1 MSLGH
6 HHTWLPPGHLRP
18 PDDHHDSR
26 AINGYSK
33 SFSGPRT
40 PQMRAS
46 VDADGSHAGNLIS
59 EADMAAE
66 EDPRIA
72 IFRDLYR
79 RSEAKI
85 NNLFAGQKNVEDLVG
100 ASVADANEPDTKNER
115 ADEPAP
121 PPVPAKKP
129 ARKLDDDDYDDYDD
143 DDDDD
148 DAPSPPKPKPL
159 TPSQESSAPPLSRYT
174 SGTTSAGGDVSK
186 ETKKET
192 LEDIRKK
199 LEEDKKATEEAAKRS
214 FHTIFYTLENDRD
227 AMLDQQRLEESER
240 QVEAEMSSQ
249 ANAGSNATSTSNG
262 YGSLSNAN
270 LGASSLTL
278 KNLIARIDMKR
289 TMVQASDAE
298 LRSLMSEVRKNR
310 SKWASEDKIGQ
321 EELYEAAEKV
331 LSELKA
337 MTEHS
342 SAFLTRVNKRDA
354 PDYYTIIKHPMDL
367 GTMTKKLKALQYKS
381 KQEFVDDINLIWS
394 NCFKYNTNPDHFL
407 RKHALYMKKETE
419 KLVPLIPEIVIR
431 DRAEVEAEE
440 RRLQLAELDG
450 AEESDDEPI
459 MSSRGRKAPGKSS
472 KKGAAPARNTPS
484 GSEPPAGASSQ
495 PPAPARADSDVP
507 ADGTQNGFA
516 TPPPGTQT
524 PSDPAGVAA
533 GVSGSHGD
541 SMEIDGLAPPSNA
554 LSALSAPGAEAED
567 PEYKVWKQVTKK
579 DRALIAAERHRLF
592 KGDKLNSDEPAL
604 LRTKAGMRRWLR
616 NQKQI
621 NAEGD
626 KSNEPSAQAMGP
638 GPAGE
643 SLAEGIEVEEDKV
656 IPDYYDVMSGVPDL
670 PGQLL
675 WREDSDGNIVDA
687 SEEFLRILPKG
698 TFTQPESKLS
708 RKMDA
713 NMRQMQETR
722 KICSKIG
729 IVKQMQLQSQ
739 MYQNQFQKYQPEP
752 FVEHDV
758 PPHVMNDEGP
768 VVSPWVCKAA
778 LQRSVAKIFYHTGF
792 EEYQPS
798 ALDAVTDIASDF
810 FQKIGETFKSYI
822 EAPKVPTNDS
832 TDIVSSS
839 NQWKKA
845 YTEPEIVLHTLNSV
859 GIGVEDIESYIKD
872 DVERLGTKL
881 ATVHDRLRSLLSEL
895 LRPAL
900 ADGGE
905 DGSSAFADGSEQ
917 FVGGDF
923 AEDIDEDF
931 FGFKELG
938 LDKEFGLATLS
949 VPLHLLQNRMYNA
962 AQSQNTS
969 STQTVTLFPPPP
981 PYPRITSETLP
992 AQIGLVQGFF
1002 GAKLQANNNE
1012 GLVEDLEL
1020 PPKQRPMAA
1029 KPRLPASGK
1038 IQPPSAPTGP
1048 TSSPQKR
1055 PLPPA
1060 APGQQPNAIKP
1071 GPSEPSKKKVKK
1083 NSGVAL
1089 EIPGSA
1095 ADGDEAAA
1103 NLDGTKTTDDP
1114 TSTNLDSK
1122 DSAEV
1127 PGGPVAD
1134 SNNIKNGPDSSMSD
1148 VTAAG
1153 EGAGDANGDPNKS
1166 NNSTVPLTNGTVG
1179 DTS

>member
-6 HHTWLPPGHLRP
+6 QHAWLPPGHLRP
-18 PDDHHDSR
+18 PDDHHDVRSV
-26 AINGYSK
+26 NGYSK
-33 SFSGPRT
+33 SLSGPRT

-46 VDADGSHAGNLIS
+46 VDTDAVHAGNLIS
-59 EADMAAE
+59 EADAAAE

-72 IFRDLYR
+72 TFRDLYK

-85 NNLFAGQKNVEDLVG
+85 NDLFTNQKAAEDLAASAG
-100 ASVADANEPDTKNER
+100 ALPDVPEAEPQR
-115 ADEPAP
+115 ADEPAAT
-121 PPVPAKKP
+121 PVPPKKP

-143 DDDDD
+143 DDDED
-148 DAPSPPKPKPL
+148 DADAASLPKPKPKPL
-159 TPSQESSAPPLSRYT
+159 SQEP
-174 SGTTSAGGDVSK
+174 SGMPSPK
-186 ETKKET
+186 TKKET

-199 LEEDKKATEEAAKRS
+199 LEEDKKATEDAAKRS
-214 FHTIFYTLENDRD
+214 FHTLFYTLENDRD

-240 QVEAEMSSQ
+240 QVEAEMSGQANSGNN
-249 ANAGSNATSTSNG
+249 ANAGSNG
-262 YGSLSNAN
+262 YGSLSSAN

-289 TMVQASDAE
+289 NMVQASDAE

-367 GTMTKKLKALQYKS
+367 GTMTKKLKALQYRS
-381 KQEFVDDINLIWS
+381 KQDFVDDVNLIWS

-419 KLVPLIPEIVIR
+419 KLVPLIPDIVIR

-440 RRLQLAELDG
+440 RRLQMAELDG

-484 GSEPPAGASSQ
+484 GSEPPAASSSQ
-495 PPAPARADSDVP
+495 PPAPVRSDSD
-507 ADGTQNGFA
+507 ALMEGTQNGFA
-516 TPPPGTQT
+516 TPPPPGTQT
-524 PSDPAGVAA
+524 PSDPAGIGN
-533 GVSGSHGD
+533 GVPGSQGD
-541 SMEIDGLAPPSNA
+541 SMDIDGLAPTSSAP
-554 LSALSAPGAEAED
+554 SALPASGVELED

-579 DRALIAAERHRLF
+579 DRAIIAAERHRLF

-604 LRTKAGMRRWLR
+604 LRTKTGMRRWLK
-616 NQKQI
+616 NHKQA
-621 NAEGD
+621 NAEGGD
-626 KSNEPSAQAMGP
+626 KAHESNAQGIESNA
-638 GPAGE
+638 AGE
-643 SLAEGIEVEEDKV
+643 SLAEGIEGDEDRV

-670 PGQLL
+670 PPRLL
-675 WREDSDGNIVDA
+675 WREDADGNIVDA
-687 SEEFLRILPKG
+687 SEEFLRILPKNS
-698 TFTQPESKLS
+698 FIQPDSKLA

-722 KICSKIG
+722 KVCSKVG

-752 FVEHDV
+752 FVEQDI
-758 PPHVMNDEGP
+758 PAHVLNDEGP
-768 VVSPWVCKAA
+768 VIAPWTCRAA

-798 ALDAVTDIASDF
+798 SLDTVTDIASDF
-810 FQKIGETFKSYI
+810 FQKIGETMKSYM
-822 EAPKVPTNDS
+822 EAPKVSDAESVENT
-832 TDIVSSS
+832 S
-839 NQWKKA
+839 NSQWKSA
-845 YTEPEIVLHTLNSV
+845 YTEPEIVLHTLSSV
-859 GIGVEDIESYIKD
+859 GTDIESLESYIKD

-881 ATVHDRLRSLLSEL
+881 STVHDRLRSLLSEL

-905 DGSSAFADGSEQ
+905 DGSNAFNDGSEQ

-938 LDKEFGLATLS
+938 LDRELGLATLS

-962 AQSQNTS
+962 AQAQNTS
-969 STQTVTLFPPPP
+969 ATQTVTLFSPPPP
-981 PYPRITSETLP
+981 FPRITPETL
-992 AQIGLVQGFF
+992 ASQIGLVQGFF
-1002 GAKLQANNNE
+1002 SAKLQANNNE
-1012 GLVEDLEL
+1012 PLVEDLEL

-1029 KPRLPASGK
+1029 RPRLPASGK
-1038 IQPPSAPTGP
+1038 IPASASSGPTGS

-1055 PLPPA
+1055 PLPPTA
-1060 APGQQPNAIKP
+1060 GGPGAPKAGTA
-1071 GPSEPSKKKVKK
+1071 EPSKKKVKK
-1083 NSGVAL
+1083 NSGVAMG
-1089 EIPGSA
+1089 IPGSTVE
-1095 ADGDEAAA
+1095 GDEATA
-1103 NLDGTKTTDDP
+1103 NADGAKASNP
-1114 TSTNLDSK
+1114 TLSNLKNK
-1122 DSAEV
+1122 DSAVDEASISATDH
-1127 PGGPVAD
+1127 GNGKGLDADVAGAENSD
-1134 SNNIKNGPDSSMSD
+1134 PTGVSSL
-1148 VTAAG
+1148 
-1153 EGAGDANGDPNKS
+1153 DPNKS
-1166 NNSTVPLTNGTVG
+1166 NDSTVPLTNGTAG
-1179 DTS
+1179 DAS

>member
-6 HHTWLPPGHLRP
+6 HHAGLPPGHLRP
-18 PDDHHDSR
+18 PDDLHDARS
-26 AINGYSK
+26 INGYSR
-33 SFSGPRT
+33 FLSGSRT

-46 VDADGSHAGNLIS
+46 ADADGSHAGGLIS
-59 EADMAAE
+59 DADIAGD
-66 EDPRIA
+66 EDPRIP
-72 IFRDLYR
+72 IFRELYK
-79 RSEAKI
+79 RSEAQI
-85 NNLFAGQKNVEDLVG
+85 NALFANQQSAED
-100 ASVADANEPDTKNER
+100 ARRDAVADSDEPQANTQR
-115 ADEPAP
+115 ADEPALP
-121 PPVPAKKP
+121 PAPPKKP
-129 ARKLDDDDYDDYDD
+129 ARKLDDDDDYDEYDD

-148 DAPSPPKPKPL
+148 EEDAAPPPKPKSL
-159 TPSQESSAPPLSRYT
+159 GPSQAASSFPSPSRPFGGSVSVLPDAP
-174 SGTTSAGGDVSK
+174 K
-186 ETKKET
+186 EVKKET

-199 LEEDKKATEEAAKRS
+199 LEEDKRATEEAARRS
-214 FHTIFYTLENDRD
+214 FHTLFYTLENDRD

-240 QVEAEMSSQ
+240 QVEAEMSGQ
-249 ANAGSNATSTSNG
+249 ANAGNNANPNSNG

-394 NCFKYNTNPDHFL
+394 NCFKYNTNPEHFL

-419 KLVPLIPEIVIR
+419 KLVPLIPEIIIR
-431 DRAEVEAEE
+431 DRVEVEAEE
-440 RRLQLAELDG
+440 RRLQMAELDG

-472 KKGAAPARNTPS
+472 SKKGTAPVRNTPS
-484 GSEPPAGASSQ
+484 GSEPPGGQAPQ
-495 PPAPARADSDVP
+495 PPGPVRSDSD
-507 ADGTQNGFA
+507 AALEGTQNGFA
-516 TPPPGTQT
+516 TPPPGTLT
-524 PSDPAGVAA
+524 PSDPLGVGAGLP
-533 GVSGSHGD
+533 GSQGD
-541 SMEIDGLAPPSNA
+541 AMEIDGLITSSTA
-554 LSALSAPGAEAED
+554 LSALPASGVEFED

-579 DRALIAAERHRLF
+579 DRAVIAAERHRLF
-592 KGDKLNSDEPAL
+592 KGDKLNSEEPAL

-616 NQKQI
+616 NQQQSS
-621 NAEGD
+621 AEGD
-626 KSNEPSAQAMGP
+626 KTRELAAQGPSTASAT
-638 GPAGE
+638 
-643 SLAEGIEVEEDKV
+643 LAEGIEVDEDRV

-670 PGQLL
+670 PAQLF
-675 WREDSDGNIVDA
+675 WKEDSDGNIVDA
-687 SEEFLRILPKG
+687 SEDFLRILPKG
-698 TFTQPESKLS
+698 SFTQPDSKLA

-722 KICSKIG
+722 KVCSKVG

-752 FVEHDV
+752 FVEQDV
-758 PPHVMNDEGP
+758 PAHVMNDGGP
-768 VVSPWVCKAA
+768 VIAPWVCRAA
-778 LQRSVAKIFYHTGF
+778 LQRSVAKVFYHTGF

-798 ALDAVTDIASDF
+798 ALEAVTDVASDF
-810 FQKIGETFKSYI
+810 FQKIGETLKSYMEI
-822 EAPKVPTNDS
+822 PKVPATE
-832 TDIVSSS
+832 TAAEATTAP
-839 NQWKKA
+839 QWKRA
-845 YTEPEIVLHTLNSV
+845 YTEPEIVLHTLASV
-859 GIGVEDIESYIKD
+859 GIDVEGLESYIKD

-881 ATVHDRLRSLLSEL
+881 STVHDRLRSLLSEL

-905 DGSSAFADGSEQ
+905 DGSNAFHDGSEQ

-938 LDKEFGLATLS
+938 LDREFGLATLS

-962 AQSQNTS
+962 AQAQNTS
-969 STQTVTLFPPPP
+969 AAQTVTLFAPPAS
-981 PYPRITSETLP
+981 YPRITSETLP
-992 AQIGLVQGFF
+992 SQIGLVQGFF
-1002 GAKLQANNNE
+1002 SSKLQTSNNE
-1012 GLVEDLEL
+1012 PLVEDLEL

-1029 KPRLPASGK
+1029 RPRLPASGK
-1038 IQPPSAPTGP
+1038 IPPPSAPSGP
-1048 TSSPQKR
+1048 TTSPQKR
-1055 PLPPA
+1055 TLPPSA
-1060 APGQQPNAIKP
+1060 SGQPAGKP
-1071 GPSEPSKKKVKK
+1071 GTEPSKKKLKK

-1089 EIPGSA
+1089 G
-1095 ADGDEAAA
+1095 ADGEDAAA
-1103 NLDGTKTTDDP
+1103 NPDSTKAANPADAKTAAADESSTADASIKPEGDQSAGQAGAAGDSSAAAGT
-1114 TSTNLDSK
+1114 SK
-1122 DSAEV
+1122 NNDSA
-1127 PGGPVAD
+1127 
-1134 SNNIKNGPDSSMSD
+1134 
-1148 VTAAG
+1148 TAL
-1153 EGAGDANGDPNKS
+1153 P
-1166 NNSTVPLTNGTVG
+1166 NGTA
-1179 DTS
+1179 DEAS

>member
-6 HHTWLPPGHLRP
+6 HHAWQPPGHLRP
-18 PDDHHDSR
+18 PDDHLDSR
-26 AINGYSK
+26 SVNGYSK
-33 SFSGPRT
+33 SFSVPRT

-46 VDADGSHAGNLIS
+46 VDADGSHTGNLIS
-59 EADMAAE
+59 EADIAAD

-72 IFRDLYR
+72 IFRDLYKQ
-79 RSEAKI
+79 SEARI
-85 NNLFAGQKNVEDLVG
+85 NSLFANQKSADDHTGAGAAPVAAADLPEES
-100 ASVADANEPDTKNER
+100 AAARREH

-121 PPVPAKKP
+121 PKKP

-143 DDDDD
+143 DDDDAED
-148 DAPSPPKPKPL
+148 DAAANVPSPPKPKSL
-159 TPSQESSAPPLSRYT
+159 VPSQDPSGVPSPSPHAPGAEP
-174 SGTTSAGGDVSK
+174 SK
-186 ETKKET
+186 EPKKET
-192 LEDIRKK
+192 LEEIRKK
-199 LEEDKKATEEAAKRS
+199 LEEDKKATEEAARRS
-214 FHTIFYTLENDRD
+214 FHTLFYTLENDRD

-249 ANAGSNATSTSNG
+249 ANAGSNANAASNG

-381 KQEFVDDINLIWS
+381 KQEFVDDLNLIWS

-407 RKHALYMKKETE
+407 RKHALYMRKETE
-419 KLVPLIPEIVIR
+419 KLVPLIPDIVIR

-459 MSSRGRKAPGKSS
+459 MSSRGRKAPGKSAA

-484 GSEPPAGASSQ
+484 GSEPPASSSQ
-495 PPAPARADSDVP
+495 PPPPTRADSDVP
-507 ADGTQNGFA
+507 MEGAQNGFA
-516 TPPPGTQT
+516 TPPPGTNT
-524 PSDPAGVAA
+524 PSDPAGAA
-533 GVSGSHGD
+533 TGVPGSQGD
-541 SMEIDGLAPPSNA
+541 SMEIDGLAPQNNA
-554 LSALSAPGAEAED
+554 LSALSGPSAELED

-579 DRALIAAERHRLF
+579 DRAVIAAERHRLF

-604 LRTKAGMRRWLR
+604 LRTKAGMRRWLK
-616 NQKQI
+616 NQKMS
-621 NAEGD
+621 AESD
-626 KSNEPSAQAMGP
+626 KVREANSQAMEP
-638 GPAGE
+638 DPASE
-643 SLAEGIEVEEDKV
+643 TLAEGIEVDEDKV
-656 IPDYYDVMSGVPDL
+656 IPDYYDVMSGVPDIS
-670 PGQLL
+670 PQLL
-675 WREDSDGNIVDA
+675 WREDSEGNIVDA
-687 SEEFLRILPKG
+687 SEEFLRVLPKG
-698 TFTQPESKLS
+698 LFTQPESKLS
-708 RKMDA
+708 QTMDK

-739 MYQNQFQKYQPEP
+739 MYQNQFQKYNPEP
-752 FVEHDV
+752 FVEQDV
-758 PPHVMNDEGP
+758 MPHVMNDEGP
-768 VVSPWVCKAA
+768 VIAPWVCKSA

-810 FQKIGETFKSYI
+810 FQKIGETMKCYM
-822 EAPKVPTNDS
+822 ETPKKPVTDVAES
-832 TDIVSSS
+832 TSQA
-839 NQWKKA
+839 QWKRA
-845 YTEPEIVLHTLNSV
+845 YTEPEIVLHTLSSV
-859 GIGVEDIESYIKD
+859 GVDIENLETYIKD
-872 DVERLGTKL
+872 DVERLSTKL
-881 ATVHDRLRSLLSEL
+881 STVHDRLRSLLSEL

-905 DGSSAFADGSEQ
+905 DGSNAFADGSEQ

-938 LDKEFGLATLS
+938 LDREFGLATLS
-949 VPLHLLQNRMYNA
+949 VPLHLLQNRISSA

-969 STQTVTLFPPPP
+969 AAQTEMLFQPPPA
-981 PYPRITSETLP
+981 YPRISEDTLSS
-992 AQIGLVQGFF
+992 QIGLAQSFF
-1002 GAKLQANNNE
+1002 KAKLEANNNE
-1012 GLVEDLEL
+1012 PLVEDLEL

-1038 IQPPSAPTGP
+1038 IPPPSAPSGP

-1055 PLPPA
+1055 PLPPTV
-1060 APGQQPNAIKP
+1060 PGQLGAAKP
-1071 GPSEPSKKKVKK
+1071 GALNTEPSKKKLKK
-1083 NSGVAL
+1083 NSGVAMGV
-1089 EIPGSA
+1089 PGSA
-1095 ADGDEAAA
+1095 ADGDDASTNADGMKLSNPTLTDLKNKDAPADEAS
-1103 NLDGTKTTDDP
+1103 GVSTTDF
-1114 TSTNLDSK
+1114 NSK
-1122 DSAEV
+1122 NAIPDAPGDGPNQTKNNDSAV
-1127 PGGPVAD
+1127 
-1134 SNNIKNGPDSSMSD
+1134 S
-1148 VTAAG
+1148 
-1153 EGAGDANGDPNKS
+1153 
-1166 NNSTVPLTNGTVG
+1166 LTNGTAG
-1179 DTS
+1179 DAS

>member
-6 HHTWLPPGHLRP
+6 NHAWLPPGHLRP
-18 PDDHHDSR
+18 PDDHNDVRSV
-26 AINGYSK
+26 NGYSK
-33 SFSGPRT
+33 SLSGPRT
-40 PQMRAS
+40 PLMRAS
-46 VDADGSHAGNLIS
+46 VDTDAAHAGNLIS
-59 EADMAAE
+59 EADAAAE

-72 IFRDLYR
+72 TFRDLYK

-85 NNLFAGQKNVEDLVG
+85 NDLFANQKAAEDL
-100 ASVADANEPDTKNER
+100 ASSACALPDVPEADLPR
-115 ADEPAP
+115 AEEPAP
-121 PPVPAKKP
+121 PPAPPKKP

-143 DDDDD
+143 DDDED
-148 DAPSPPKPKPL
+148 DADAASLPKPKPFP
-159 TPSQESSAPPLSRYT
+159 PSQES
-174 SGTTSAGGDVSK
+174 GGMPSPSHHPSNSTPAAAETSK

-199 LEEDKKATEEAAKRS
+199 LEEDKKATEDAAKRS
-214 FHTIFYTLENDRD
+214 FHTLFYTLENDRD

-240 QVEAEMSSQ
+240 QVEAEMSGQ
-249 ANAGSNATSTSNG
+249 ANSGANANSASNG

-367 GTMTKKLKALQYKS
+367 GTMTKKLKALQYRS
-381 KQEFVDDINLIWS
+381 KQDFVDDVNLIWT

-407 RKHALYMKKETE
+407 RKHAMYMKKETE
-419 KLVPLIPEIVIR
+419 KLVPLIPDIQIK

-440 RRLQLAELDG
+440 RRLQMAELDG

-472 KKGAAPARNTPS
+472 KKGAAPTRNTPS
-484 GSEPPAGASSQ
+484 GSEPPAGSSSQ
-495 PPAPARADSDVP
+495 PPAPVRSDSD
-507 ADGTQNGFA
+507 ALMEGTQNGFA
-516 TPPPGTQT
+516 TPPPPGTAT
-524 PSDPAGVAA
+524 PSDP
-533 GVSGSHGD
+533 SGLGNGIPGSQGD
-541 SMEIDGLAPPSNA
+541 SMDIDGLAPSSSTS
-554 LSALSAPGAEAED
+554 SALPASGVELED

-579 DRALIAAERHRLF
+579 DRAMIAAERHRLF
-592 KGDKLNSDEPAL
+592 KGDKLNSEEPAL
-604 LRTKAGMRRWLR
+604 LRTKAGMRRWLK
-616 NQKQI
+616 NHKQV

-626 KSNEPSAQAMGP
+626 KAHEANVQGIESNA
-638 GPAGE
+638 AGE
-643 SLAEGIEVEEDKV
+643 SLAEGIEGEEDRV

-670 PGQLL
+670 PPRLL
-675 WREDSDGNIVDA
+675 WREDADGNIVDA
-687 SEEFLRILPKG
+687 SEEFLRILPKNS
-698 TFTQPESKLS
+698 FVQPDSKLS

-722 KICSKIG
+722 KVCSKVG

-739 MYQNQFQKYQPEP
+739 MYQNQFQKYNPEP
-752 FVEHDV
+752 FVEQDI
-758 PPHVMNDEGP
+758 PPHVLNDQGP
-768 VVSPWVCKAA
+768 VIAPWACRAA

-798 ALDAVTDIASDF
+798 SLDAVTDIASDF
-810 FQKIGETFKSYI
+810 FQKIGETMKSYM
-822 EAPKVPTNDS
+822 EAPKVTDTDS
-832 TDIVSSS
+832 VENTS
-839 NQWKKA
+839 NSQWKSA
-845 YTEPEIVLHTLNSV
+845 YTEPEIVLHTLSSV
-859 GIGVEDIESYIKD
+859 GTDIESLESYIKD

-881 ATVHDRLRSLLSEL
+881 ATAHDRLKSLLSEL

-905 DGSSAFADGSEQ
+905 DGSNAFNDGSDQ
-917 FVGGDF
+917 FIGGDF

-938 LDKEFGLATLS
+938 LDREFGLATLS

-962 AQSQNTS
+962 AQAQNTS
-969 STQTVTLFPPPP
+969 STQTVTVFAPPPP
-981 PYPRITSETLP
+981 FPRITAETL
-992 AQIGLVQGFF
+992 ASQIGLVQGFF
-1002 GAKLQANNNE
+1002 SAKLQANNNE
-1012 GLVEDLEL
+1012 PLVEDLEL

-1029 KPRLPASGK
+1029 RPRLPASGK
-1038 IQPPSAPTGP
+1038 IPVSSGPTGP

-1055 PLPPA
+1055 PHPPTA
-1060 APGQQPNAIKP
+1060 T
-1071 GPSEPSKKKVKK
+1071 GPASALKLGTAEPSKKKVKK

-1089 EIPGSA
+1089 GVPGSTA
-1095 ADGDEAAA
+1095 EGDEATANADGAKASNPAVTNLKNKDAGADETSASATDLGSGKGLDTDAA
-1103 NLDGTKTTDDP
+1103 GAESSDP
-1114 TSTNLDSK
+1114 TSVSNL
-1122 DSAEV
+1122 
-1127 PGGPVAD
+1127 
-1134 SNNIKNGPDSSMSD
+1134 
-1148 VTAAG
+1148 
-1153 EGAGDANGDPNKS
+1153 DPNK
-1166 NNSTVPLTNGTVG
+1166 NNDSTVPLTNG
-1179 DTS
+1179 DAS